1 MKHQTVP
8 STPPGRSGVST
19 WSSPPS
25 TAWAQVDRMT
35 PPLTPEQRADMG
47 SNIGQELHAMELKV
61 QALMK
66 AQDERFNAMMQ
77 TVLQAVQNQ
86 QSGASVD
93 AKIEIVDSD

>member
-1 MKHQTVP
+1 
-8 STPPGRSGVST
+8 
-19 WSSPPS
+19 
-25 TAWAQVDRMT
+25 
-35 PPLTPEQRADMG
+35 
-47 SNIGQELHAMELKV
+47 MELKV

>member
-1 MKHQTVP
+1 
-8 STPPGRSGVST
+8 
-19 WSSPPS
+19 
-25 TAWAQVDRMT
+25 
-35 PPLTPEQRADMG
+35 MG